1 MAGSEKTEGSKEPLR
16 FHPIEFPR
24 LEIRSDGIGLFD
36 AVFEQTT
43 AAIFLLDLDF
53 KEHLVKVSDI
63 NPAALR
69 LLGLAGGDKAKVMG
83 RNFLSLL
90 HAKTDRKAQERIRRD
105 LIRHQPLRIALELRH
120 RDGGRNRCRANF
132 RPFGGRGTPLR
143 YVAVLRE
150 ENADLATKLDTLSAE
165 LARARTARERML
177 ARLSHDLRT
186 PLNGILGLSELLQ
199 AGDLIPLDDEK
210 RTRYARD
217 IHAAGRELLFRI
229 EDMLAAALGEEP
241 DAFILE
247 EGYLALEPLVRR
259 IVRRSD
265 HREEAARIVFA
276 IEAGIPPLFADLR
289 LVDKMIEALLD
300 NAMRA
305 SPEDTPIVCRIGRTG
320 EGGVFLEFEDAGP
333 SLTIE
338 DVERAIAA
346 AEEAE
351 DVYTSPV
358 PRLTAGLPMA
368 KTYIE
373 MHGGRMEM
381 KTPDPAPPAD
391 RTRSRGKGRS
401 GDGDEDDGRRA
412 SPQGL
417 ICRLIF
423 PADRVGS

>member
-1 MAGSEKTEGSKEPLR
+1 MR
-16 FHPIEFPR
+16 FHPLELPKI
-24 LEIRSDGIGLFD
+24 EIRSAGIGLFD
-36 AVFEQTT
+36 AVFEEST
-43 AAIFLLDLDF
+43 AAIYLLDLDF
-53 KEHLVKVSDI
+53 ADHALRISDV
-63 NPAALR
+63 NPAGLR
-69 LLGLAGGDKAKVMG
+69 LLGFEGRDKAKVSG

-90 HAKTDRKAQERIRRD
+90 HPDCPQETRTRLRRE
-105 LIRHQPLRIALELRH
+105 LIRHQPLRIPLLLRH
-120 RDGGRNRCRANF
+120 RDASPIDCRANF

-150 ENADLATKLDTLSAE
+150 ETADLAAKLDTLSAE

-210 RTRYARD
+210 RARYARD

-241 DAFILE
+241 GAFILE

-259 IVRRSD
+259 IVRRAD
-265 HREEAARIVFA
+265 HRPEASRIVFA
-276 IEAGIPPLFADLR
+276 IEAGVPPLFADLR

-305 SPEDTPIVCRIGRTG
+305 SPPDTPIVCRIGRTE

-333 SLTIE
+333 ALSIE

-346 AEEAE
+346 AEESE

-381 KTPDPAPPAD
+381 LVPDPDDAD
-391 RTRSRGKGRS
+391 RLPDRESDAGDSVRGAAR
-401 GDGDEDDGRRA
+401 EERE
-412 SPQGL
+412 GL
-417 ICRLIF
+417 ICRLVF
-423 PADRVGS
+423 PPERVGS